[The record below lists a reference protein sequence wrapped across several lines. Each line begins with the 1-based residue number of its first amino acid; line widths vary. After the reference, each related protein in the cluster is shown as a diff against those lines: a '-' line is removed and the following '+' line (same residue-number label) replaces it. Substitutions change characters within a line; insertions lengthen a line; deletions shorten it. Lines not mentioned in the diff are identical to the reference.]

1 METPDMSD
9 FQIADY
15 GSIIS
20 IRPLNEAA
28 CQWLDENVVAEPWQ
42 WVQGALCVEARFA
55 RDLIIEIEQAGLTV
69 SR

>member
-1 METPDMSD
+1 MEISDMSD
-9 FQIADY
+9 FQIADH

-20 IRPLNEAA
+20 IRPLNKAA
-28 CQWLDENVVAEPWQ
+28 RQWLDENVVSELWQ